1 MREGKR
7 WRTDVVGDFRD
18 ESVTQAAVASA
29 KVYCTKEL
37 PPSSLRTDHYAG
49 ERMKREDRSNG
60 SMVSY

>member
-1 MREGKR
+1 MANGGGES
-7 WRTDVVGDFRD
+7 WRTDVVGDFGD
-18 ESVTQAAVASA
+18 ESVTQAA

-37 PPSSLRTDHYAG
+37 LPSSLRTDHYAG